1 MSRTVFLDAS
11 GWFAALSPPDRWHSA
26 ARRAYEDA
34 TRAGISFLSTTLVV
48 AEVHALLLRWR
59 GVRAGRRFLEV
70 AFDTPSLTLVAADL
84 ELIRASID
92 GWIAGYPD
100 QTFSLCDALS
110 FEIMRRER
118 VTYALAFDR
127 HFEVAGYQLLT

>member
-1 MSRTVFLDAS
+1 MTSVRTTTAGTRSRA
-11 GWFAALSPPDRWHSA
+11 P
-26 ARRAYEDA
+26 RR
-34 TRAGISFLSTTLVV
+34 L
-48 AEVHALLLRWR
+48 
-59 GVRAGRRFLEV
+59 GVTAGRRFLEV

-100 QTFSLCDALS
+100 QTLSLCDALS

-127 HFEVAGYQLLT
+127 HFEVAGYQLLR